1 MSEPAKSNRIRS
13 WTLLAVVAAVLGL
26 AASPALA
33 AAKGFVDKSAFVEL
47 AGGDDA
53 VRVEVA
59 IHKSLIGMFC
69 AGLDADLKRIAC
81 GLDSIDA
88 VVLDVPGG
96 DRQTRATEVIRKT
109 EKTLKGRGWERV
121 ALVRE
126 EDSEVHVLILNDED
140 SIEGLVVMVMDKIE
154 GELVFVNIAGLIDL
168 EAIQR
173 IAGEWNIPGLEGLD
187 LEERP

>member
-1 MSEPAKSNRIRS
+1 MCQLAKPKRIRLAG
-13 WTLLAVVAAVLGL
+13 TLVVAAVALTL
-26 AASPALA
+26 ASAPVSAEV
-33 AAKGFVDKSAFVEL
+33 KGFVDKTAFVEL
-47 AGGDDA
+47 AGGEDA

-88 VVLDVPGG
+88 VVLDVRGD
-96 DRQTRATEVIRKT
+96 DRQQRAIEVIRKT

-140 SIEGLVVMVMDKIE
+140 AIEGLVVMVMEKND

-173 IAGEWNIPGLEGLD
+173 IAGEWNIPGLEDLD